1 MVKPI
6 AQEFGVEVEETLT
19 GFKFIGEKIEKIKRK
34 VKVLVWFEEKLK
46 QLAMIMLE

>member
-19 GFKFIGEKIEKIKRK
+19 GFKFIGEKKIEKNKK
-34 VKVLVWFEEKLK
+34 KGKEVFVWF
-46 QLAMIMLE
+46 

>member
-19 GFKFIGEKIEKIKRK
+19 GFKFIGEKIEKNKRK
-34 VKVLVWFEEKLK
+34 VKSSCLVLKKVM
-46 QLAMIMLE
+46 AI